1 MCIRRKCAES
11 HPMRTRLYLR
21 GALEGVPVD
30 GERVVADLLDVAD
43 DADGVL
49 GVGVEDAL
57 LDRVL
62 PRVPEL
68 PQLDLLLGRLVVPE
82 RHHDH
87 SLDSRILQRR
97 HFGVGHVFCRD
108 KEEEISI
115 DCNRPVG
122 KEGRDKIKVCFRPT
136 EPKLHQPHLTNQ
148 LTDR

>member
-1 MCIRRKCAES
+1 MVTICLQDHKVKCVSDCVES
-11 HPMRTRLYLR
+11 YPLRTRLYLC

-30 GERVVADLLDVAD
+30 CERVVADLLDVAD
-43 DADGVL
+43 DADGVF

-87 SLDSRILQRR
+87 SLDGRIL
-97 HFGVGHVFCRD
+97 
-108 KEEEISI
+108 
-115 DCNRPVG
+115 
-122 KEGRDKIKVCFRPT
+122 
-136 EPKLHQPHLTNQ
+136 
-148 LTDR
+148 